1 MSRILKRLV
10 LLLIVAG
17 AVAGAYYSLHK
28 PPGPLVLTGIV
39 TTEDVIIGPQVGG
52 QIARLLVKEGD
63 SIRRDQLVAV
73 MTTDELQANREY
85 YARQIDSV
93 QSQIG
98 ENQAGL
104 RYQERQ
110 TEDQIQQAQ
119 AALSAAIAQVGEAR
133 AAVENARITFER
145 TQKLSSEGVAPAQ
158 QLDQTR
164 TSYDGAKAQLDA
176 AEKQVDVQR
185 AAVAVANANAE
196 QVAVQQNRV
205 RTAERQREAATAQ
218 RKIADVRLSYSEVRT
233 PVDGVVD
240 VRAAREG
247 EVVNPG
253 QAIITV
259 INPDDLWVRADIEET
274 YIDRI
279 RLGDQLKV
287 RLPSGEERDGTV
299 FYRAMDAGFAT
310 QRDVSRTK
318 RDIKTFEIR
327 LRVDNKDRRL
337 AVGMTTYVELP
348 VN

>member
-10 LLLIVAG
+10 FLLIVGSAL
-17 AVAGAYYSLHK
+17 AAAYYSMYK
-28 PPGPLVLTGIV
+28 PLNSLVLTGIV
-39 TTEDVIIGPQVGG
+39 TTEDVMVGPQVGG
-52 QIARLLVKEGD
+52 QIGRLLVKEGD
-63 SIRRDQLVAV
+63 QIHKDQLIAV

-85 YARQIDSV
+85 YSRQIDSV

-98 ENQAGL
+98 ENEAGL

-119 AALSAAIAQVGEAR
+119 AALSTAVAQVGEAR
-133 AAVENARITFER
+133 AGLENARITFER
-145 TQKLSSEGVAPAQ
+145 IQKLSAEGVAPVQ
-158 QLDQTR
+158 QLDQAR
-164 TSYDGAKAQLDA
+164 TTYDGAKAQLDTA
-176 AEKQVDVQR
+176 QKQVEVQR
-185 AAVAVANANAE
+185 AAVAVANSNAE
-196 QVAVQQNRV
+196 QVAVQQRRV
-205 RTAERQREAATAQ
+205 QTAERQRAAAAAQ
-218 RKIADVRLSYSEVRT
+218 RKIADVRLSYSEVRA
-233 PVDGVVD
+233 PVDGIVD

-287 RLPSGEERDGTV
+287 RLPSGQERMGTI
-299 FYRAMDAGFAT
+299 FYKAMDAGFAT

-318 RDIKTFEIR
+318 RDIKTFEVR
-327 LRVDNKDRRL
+327 LRVDNADRRL

-348 VN
+348 IS